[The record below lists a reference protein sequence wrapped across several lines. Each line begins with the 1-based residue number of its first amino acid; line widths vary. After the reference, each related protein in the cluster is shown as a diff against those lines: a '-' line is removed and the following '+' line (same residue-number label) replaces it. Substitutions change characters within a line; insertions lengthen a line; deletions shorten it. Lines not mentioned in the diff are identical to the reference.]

1 MIETLTNISVGF
13 VLALISQIVIFH
25 FYDVK
30 MSLMENIEITLWFT
44 VVSIVRGYTLR
55 RIFNSLKVA

>member
-1 MIETLTNISVGF
+1 MIETLTNIGVGF
-13 VLALISQIVIFH
+13 ILALVSQIVIFH
-25 FYDVK
+25 FYDVQ
-30 MSLMENIEITLWFT
+30 MSLWDNIEITLWFT

>member
-1 MIETLTNISVGF
+1 MIETMTNIAVGF
-13 VLALISQIVIFH
+13 VISLISQIVIFH
-25 FYDVK
+25 FYDVQ
-30 MSLMENIEITLWFT
+30 MSLWDNIEITLWFT